1 LDGRGDYESG
11 TQFAIQFKAA
21 AAVGL
26 YTLVATWI
34 ILKVVDAMVGLRVD
48 EQDETNGLDISA
60 HGEAGY
66 ND

>member
-1 LDGRGDYESG
+1 M
-11 TQFAIQFKAA
+11 IQLKAA
-21 AAVGL
+21 GAVGL
-26 YTLVATWI
+26 YTIVATWI

>member
-1 LDGRGDYESG
+1 MGAGITSG
-11 TQFAIQFKAA
+11 AQFVIQFKAA

-48 EQDETNGLDISA
+48 EQDETSGLDISA

>member
-1 LDGRGDYESG
+1 M
-11 TQFAIQFKAA
+11 
-21 AAVGL
+21 GL

>member
-1 LDGRGDYESG
+1 MGAGITRVEPSSLFSLRRR
-11 TQFAIQFKAA
+11 
-21 AAVGL
+21 AVGL